1 MWPWKSTKRE
11 LVRQSDAVLGEL
23 QYEDGTWKGKIRHGD
38 HELDVFIC
46 GDSGQ
51 PDFMARKLVVDALP
65 HLGAMFASA
74 ADFQLKDLSAEEL
87 AMGPYVFHPTGI
99 WSGAKWQ
106 LDQLSVTLTMA
117 LEGDEVGLWRV
128 EMGPNGPL
136 DCGRDS

>member
-1 MWPWKSTKRE
+1 MWPWKST
-11 LVRQSDAVLGEL
+11 RQEPIRLSDDLLGEL
-23 QYEDGTWKGKIRHGD
+23 QFEDGTWRGKIRHGK
-38 HELDVFIC
+38 HELDVLVS
-46 GDSGQ
+46 GDSSQ

-65 HLGAMFASA
+65 RLGAMFDSA

-87 AMGPYVFHPTGI
+87 AMGPYVFRPTGI

-106 LDQLSVTLTMA
+106 LDQLSITLTMA
-117 LEGDEVGLWRV
+117 LEGDEEGLWRV